1 MKKII
6 YSMMALAISAT
17 VFTSCEDVPSPY
29 NMTFEEPNVTPTPQ
43 PTTDLNTEATAWT
56 VAEAVQKIQAGQ
68 TTNGEAY
75 VKGIISAVTFYDQN
89 HKSLSYYISDNGTD
103 KTLQVFS
110 GKGVNGVT
118 SQLRPICR
126 LVKQLLLRVI
136 SKLLLTSRDR
146 PSWR

>member
-75 VKGIISAVTFYDQN
+75 VKGIILITRMICGAYLVIF
-89 HKSLSYYISDNGTD
+89 SL
-103 KTLQVFS
+103 
-110 GKGVNGVT
+110 
-118 SQLRPICR
+118 
-126 LVKQLLLRVI
+126 VI
-136 SKLLLTSRDR
+136 SSIL
-146 PSWR
+146 